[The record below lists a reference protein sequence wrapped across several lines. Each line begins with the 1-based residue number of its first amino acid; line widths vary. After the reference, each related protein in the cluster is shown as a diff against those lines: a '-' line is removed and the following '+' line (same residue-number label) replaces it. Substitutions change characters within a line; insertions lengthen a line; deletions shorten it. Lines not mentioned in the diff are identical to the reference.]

1 MHFITFMLVMFGKKK
16 WGSMSIRKVGKDNS
30 LIYFSKLISWKG
42 KVSLEK
48 VMYFEP
54 MVVAQV

>member
-1 MHFITFMLVMFGKKK
+1 MFGKKK